1 MYSSKRLARLVG
13 SNSYCCCSIMS
24 SAICT
29 SSSGVKS
36 GKCRW
41 CATREPMPG
50 LERKNVSIRSL

>member
-1 MYSSKRLARLVG
+1 MYSSNASRASA
-13 SNSYCCCSIMS
+13 SNSYCCCSIMR

-36 GKCRW
+36 GKWMW

-50 LERKNVSIRSL
+50 LERKNVSMRSL

>member
-1 MYSSKRLARLVG
+1 MYSSNASRASG
-13 SNSYCCCSIMS
+13 SNSYCCFSIMR

-41 CATREPMPG
+41 WATREPMPG
-50 LERKNVSIRSL
+50 LERKNVSMRSL